1 MDMITFRRSVLERA
15 GGLRGEGLEIGAF
28 ARPTVS
34 PAQAPMAFLD
44 FFTTE
49 ELRAQATANGGDPEA
64 VVPVEFVVRG
74 EDYRDVV
81 NRQFDFLIAN
91 HVFEHIVNPIAWLQ
105 MLGDLLKPEG
115 HLLLTIPARTI
126 RCFDRFRD
134 PTSFA
139 HIMWDY
145 ISDLTHEQKAWV
157 HAVETNLYYD
167 RAAANLTITPEQLF
181 NVENIKKAKHHPGVH
196 CHVFLPETFLDKIM
210 RPLLKTR
217 VIDYSLA
224 AFERG
229 DQWGEFCVV
238 LRKGWTPV
246 ELGLE
251 EFYGAPLKPPPR

>member
-1 MDMITFRRSVLERA
+1 MISFRRSVLERT
-15 GGLRGEGLEIGAF
+15 GGLRGEGLEIGAY

-34 PAQAPMAFLD
+34 PAQAKMSFLD

-49 ELRAQATANGGDPEA
+49 ELRAQAQANGGDPEA

-81 NRQFDFLIAN
+81 TRQFDFLIAN

-105 MLGDLLKPEG
+105 MLSDLLKPEG

-145 ISDLTHEQKAWV
+145 LSDLTHEQKAWV

-196 CHVFLPETFLDKIM
+196 CHVFLPDTFLDKIM
-210 RPLLKTR
+210 KPLLKTR
-217 VIDYSLA
+217 LIDYTLA

-251 EFYGAPLKPPPR
+251 EFYGAPLTPPPR